1 MGPPRNF
8 RSLNPNIRCHFC
20 ASQGTR
26 PRIPRK
32 LLKMRNGDERQ
43 PLEPL
48 HHTPDIPT
56 LGKAGDS
63 GANPTNQP
71 QFELELRISLLSG
84 PIDDLRL
91 RKSEAPAA
99 KRVVV
104 DLKSNKHRDCLLTC
118 HSALSLTSQ
127 TPLPPWASLT
137 VFSREVKDPQW

>member
-1 MGPPRNF
+1 MDHGVNHGWQFEHGVEEEAQGIQQGEKQKPHVTESPVLLFLTCGGLVSFHFLRWLRIMGPPRNF
-8 RSLNPNIRCHFC
+8 RSLNPNIRYHFC

-84 PIDDLRL
+84 PIDDL
-91 RKSEAPAA
+91 
-99 KRVVV
+99 
-104 DLKSNKHRDCLLTC
+104 
-118 HSALSLTSQ
+118 
-127 TPLPPWASLT
+127 
-137 VFSREVKDPQW
+137 